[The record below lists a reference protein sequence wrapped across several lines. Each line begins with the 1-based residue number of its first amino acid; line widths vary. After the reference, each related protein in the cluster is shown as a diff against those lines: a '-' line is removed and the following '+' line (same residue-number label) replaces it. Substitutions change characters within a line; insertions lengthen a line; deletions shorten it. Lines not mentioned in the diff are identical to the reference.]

1 MNADNPNHSSNLY
14 RRESAFIGGYFF
26 CFCAALLGL
35 SACSQSNSDV
45 AAAGVPA
52 MPPVAVRAVTAI
64 SAAVPLDVNG
74 IGNVE
79 AITSVDVKSRVTAP
93 VLRVNFQEGQNV
105 QKGELLFELDPE
117 VYNRQI
123 AELEANVAKD
133 VANEKESQANIEKD
147 QATLKNAV
155 SVAERG
161 KQLLKQ
167 GIFSREQTDQVVATA
182 DAAKAS
188 LDADTAAL
196 ESAKAAQGADRA
208 RLAQTKLSLSFTRI
222 YAPIS
227 GRAGAVQVK
236 AGNLVKENDAA
247 LVTLLQISPIYV
259 SFSLPE
265 NLLPEVRKFNAGR
278 ALAVTATLADG
289 STATGSLSFIDNTVD
304 MTTGTIKLKASYD
317 NPQQKLWPGQ
327 FVNVQARLET
337 EQNRIM
343 VPSQTIENGPQGK
356 YVWVMNPVDST
367 ASMRPVD
374 VSRLFTPRGQP
385 EQAVISSGLQPGEM
399 VISEG
404 QMRLAPGAHVRLLKA
419 NANPAS

>member
-1 MNADNPNHSSNLY
+1 MRSSVCYLC
-14 RRESAFIGGYFF
+14 SSVFICGFLI
-26 CFCAALLGL
+26 CL
-35 SACSQSNSDV
+35 SGCSQSNSDV
-45 AAAGVPA
+45 SAAGITAV
-52 MPPVAVRAVTAI
+52 PPVAVRAVTAI
-64 SAAVPLDVNG
+64 VATVPLDVNG

-79 AITSVDVKSRVTAP
+79 AISSVDVKSRITAP

-123 AELEANVAKD
+123 AELEANLAKD
-133 VANEKESQANIEKD
+133 VANEKQSQANIEKD
-147 QATLKNAV
+147 QATLKNAE

-167 GIFSREQTDQVVATA
+167 GIFSREQTDQVVANA

-188 LDADTAAL
+188 LDADLAAL

-208 RLAQTKLSLSFTRI
+208 RLAQTKLSLSFTKI

-236 AGNLVKENDAA
+236 AGNLAKENDAA
-247 LVTLLQISPIYV
+247 LVTLLQINPIYV

-265 NLLPEVRKFNAGR
+265 NLLPEVRRFNASH
-278 ALAVTATLADG
+278 ALEVSAKLSDGTA
-289 STATGSLSFIDNTVD
+289 ATGKLTFIDNAVD
-304 MTTGTIKLKASYD
+304 TTTGTIKLKASFD
-317 NPQQKLWPGQ
+317 NAQQKLWPGQ
-327 FVNVQARLET
+327 FVNVQARLDT
-337 EQNRIM
+337 EQNRIL

-356 YVWVMNPVDST
+356 YVWVMNPVDNS
-367 ASMRPVD
+367 AAMRSVD
-374 VSRLFTPRGQP
+374 VSRLYTPAGQA
-385 EQAVISSGLQPGEM
+385 EQAVISSGLKPGEM

-404 QMRLAPGAHVRLLKA
+404 QMRLAPGAHVRVLKA
-419 NANPAS
+419 TSNSAS

>member
-1 MNADNPNHSSNLY
+1 MRFPVFHPYSSVFLC
-14 RRESAFIGGYFF
+14 G
-26 CFCAALLGL
+26 CLLGL

-45 AAAGVPA
+45 SAAGVPNL
-52 MPPVAVRAVTAI
+52 PPVAVRAVTAI
-64 SAAVPLDVNG
+64 AATVPLDVNG

-79 AITSVDVKSRVTAP
+79 AITSVDVKSRITAP

-105 QKGELLFELDPE
+105 QQGELLFELDPE

-123 AELEANVAKD
+123 AELEANIAKD
-133 VANEKESQANIEKD
+133 VANEKQSQANIEKD
-147 QATLKNAV
+147 QATLKNAE

-167 GIFSREQTDQVVATA
+167 GIFSREQTDQVVANA

-188 LDADTAAL
+188 LDADLAGL

-208 RLAQTKLSLSFTRI
+208 RLAQTKLSLSFTKI

-236 AGNLVKENDAA
+236 AGNLAKENDAA
-247 LVTLLQISPIYV
+247 LVTLLQINPIYV

-265 NLLPEVRKFNAGR
+265 NLLPEVRRFNAGH
-278 ALAVTATLADG
+278 ALEVSAKLSDG
-289 STATGSLSFIDNTVD
+289 TVAIGKLTFIDNTVD
-304 MTTGTIKLKASYD
+304 TTTGTIKLKASFD

-327 FVNVQARLET
+327 FVNVQARLDT
-337 EQNRIM
+337 EENRILI
-343 VPSQTIENGPQGK
+343 PSQTVENGPQGK
-356 YVWVMNPVDST
+356 YVWVMNPVDNT
-367 ASMRPVD
+367 AAMRPVD
-374 VSRLFTPRGQP
+374 VLRTYSPPHQP
-385 EQAVISSGLQPGEM
+385 EQAVIASGLQPGEM

-404 QMRLAPGAHVRLLKA
+404 QMRLAPGAHVRLLHASA
-419 NANPAS
+419 NAAS